1 MTGEVLWRPSGARTR
16 LDEFADAVREHGG
29 PGFDSYEEMWRWS
42 VDDLESFWSAVW
54 TFFDVPSD
62 GDPSPA
68 LATDAMP
75 GADWFPGV
83 RLNYAE
89 AMLRMPERDDD
100 DVVVIARSQ
109 SRDEVRVTAAELRD
123 QVARA
128 RAGLVRFGVG
138 PGDRVAAYA
147 PNIPETLVLML
158 ATASLGAVF
167 SSCAPEFGVQS
178 VIDRWQQIEPKL
190 LLAVD
195 GYRYGDKAIDRR
207 AEVEA
212 IRARLQSV
220 HTVVWLPYLDE
231 HAIYV
236 DGAKTWADLLS
247 EPASLEFERVPFDAP
262 LYVLFSSGTTGL
274 PKPIVHGHG
283 GITVEHLKVLG
294 LQSDLGPADRFFWFS
309 TTGWMMW
316 NYLASG
322 IGVGATIVLLDG
334 NPAHPDLSM
343 LWHLADELE
352 LTYFGTSAPF
362 LLQCR
367 KEELVPRD
375 IADLS
380 APARARLHRCA
391 AAGRRIPVG
400 LRGASATHCQLAS
413 VSGGTDV
420 CSAFVGAA
428 PSVPVYAGEI
438 SCRSLGCAV
447 EAFDETG
454 RSVVDE
460 LGELVITRPMPSMP
474 VGFWG
479 DDDGSRYREAYFDDF
494 PGVWRHGDWITIT
507 DRGTC
512 MVTGRSDA
520 TLNRGG
526 VRLGTSEF
534 YSVVES
540 LPGVADSLVVHLED
554 DEGGAGTLMLFVV
567 LAEGQDLDDDLRAS
581 DREGAAHAALAP
593 ARPRRGARRSRAPA
607 HALGQEAR
615 GAGQEDPA
623 RRVRRGRRR
632 QGRPHRPG
640 LPRRLRRAPPL
651 SGQASRSSAIWMV
664 LRAAPLRRLSPL
676 TNSTRPV
683 PSSSEWSWRMRPTR
697 LGSVPAACSGVGTST
712 RRTPGAD
719 ARISVARSGV
729 MGRLNWAWI
738 DSEWPVNTGT
748 RTHVPA
754 TLRSGMP
761 RILRVSLRSFCSS
774 SVSFHPS
781 STMVPASGRTLNAMG
796 ATYLTGA
803 GKSTADPS
811 WVRASALSTTA
822 RDWECSSST
831 PATPEPDTDW

>member
-1 MTGEVLWRPSGARTR
+1 MGEVLWRPSGARTR
-16 LDEFADAVREHGG
+16 LDEFADAVRDSGG

-42 VDDLESFWSAVW
+42 VDDLDSFWSAVW
-54 TFFDVPSD
+54 AYVDIPSD
-62 GDPSPA
+62 GDA
-68 LATDAMP
+68 TTVLASDAMP
-75 GADWFPGV
+75 GAVWFPDV

-89 AMLRMPERDDD
+89 AMLQMPGRADD

-109 SRDEVRVTAAELRD
+109 SRDEIRITAAELRD

-128 RAGLVRFGVG
+128 RAGLVRAGIG

-147 PNIPETLVLML
+147 PNVPETLVLML

-178 VIDRWQQIEPKL
+178 VIDRWQQIEPRL

-195 GYRYGDKAIDRR
+195 GYRYGAKAIDRR

-212 IRARLQSV
+212 IRSQLPSID
-220 HTVVWLPYLDE
+220 TVVWLPYLDE
-231 HAIYV
+231 RAG
-236 DGAKTWADLLS
+236 DGEQAWTDLVS
-247 EPASLEFERVPFDAP
+247 EPAPPEFTRVPFDEP

-283 GITVEHLKVLG
+283 GITLEHLKVLG
-294 LQSDLGPADRFFWFS
+294 PQSDLGPADRFFWFS

-316 NYLASG
+316 NYLVSG
-322 IGVGATIVLLDG
+322 LGVGATIVLFDG

-343 LWHLADELE
+343 LWTMADELE

-380 APARARLHRCA
+380 RLRSVGSTGAPLPADGFRWVYEAVRES
-391 AAGRRIPVG
+391 V
-400 LRGASATHCQLAS
+400 QLAS

-428 PSVPVYAGEI
+428 PTVPVYAGEI
-438 SCRSLGCAV
+438 SCRALGCAV

-507 DRGTC
+507 EKGTC
-512 MVTGRSDA
+512 VVTGRSDA

-526 VRLGTSEF
+526 VRLGTAEF
-534 YSVVES
+534 YSVVEA

-567 LAEGQDLDDDLRAS
+567 LAEGQELDTDLRSSIAK
-581 DREGAAHAALAP
+581 E
-593 ARPRRGARRSRAPA
+593 
-607 HALGQEAR
+607 
-615 GAGQEDPA
+615 
-623 RRVRRGRRR
+623 
-632 QGRPHRPG
+632 
-640 LPRRLRRAPPL
+640 LRT
-651 SGQASRSSAIWMV
+651 
-664 LRAAPLRRLSPL
+664 RLSP
-676 TNSTRPV
+676 RHV
-683 PSSSEWSWRMRPTR
+683 PDQVHA
-697 LGSVPAACSGVGTST
+697 VPALPRTLSGKKLEV
-712 RRTPGAD
+712 
-719 ARISVARSGV
+719 
-729 MGRLNWAWI
+729 
-738 DSEWPVNTGT
+738 PVKK
-748 RTHVPA
+748 
-754 TLRSGMP
+754 
-761 RILRVSLRSFCSS
+761 ILRGAAVDDVAAKGALTDPDSLDVFVELR
-774 SVSFHPS
+774 PS
-781 STMVPASGRTLNAMG
+781 
-796 ATYLTGA
+796 
-803 GKSTADPS
+803 
-811 WVRASALSTTA
+811 
-822 RDWECSSST
+822 
-831 PATPEPDTDW
+831 